1 MMGGKK
7 MPISVRL
14 DEETEALL
22 VKTAAALNTTKSQIL
37 KTSIRDF
44 CQRTLQE
51 NAKEPYKLIADLIGK
66 EFSGQGNLAIDSEKI
81 LREAFRR
88 KS

>member
-1 MMGGKK
+1 
-7 MPISVRL
+7 MPISIRL

-22 VKTAAALNTTKSQIL
+22 LKTAAALNTTKTVIL
-37 KTSIRDF
+37 KSSIRDF
-44 CQRTLQE
+44 CKRTLE
-51 NAKEPYKLIADLIGK
+51 EKAKKPYELISDLIGK

-81 LREAFRR
+81 LRSAFRR

>member
-1 MMGGKK
+1 

>member
-1 MMGGKK
+1 

-22 VKTAAALNTTKSQIL
+22 VKTAAALHTTKTQIL

>member
-1 MMGGKK
+1 

-14 DEETEALL
+14 DEETESL
-22 VKTAAALNTTKSQIL
+22 
-37 KTSIRDF
+37 
-44 CQRTLQE
+44 
-51 NAKEPYKLIADLIGK
+51 ADLIGK

-88 KS
+88 EK

>member
-1 MMGGKK
+1 MMGGEN

-22 VKTAAALNTTKSQIL
+22 LKTAAALNTTKTVIL
-37 KTSIRDF
+37 KSSIRDF
-44 CQRTLQE
+44 CKRTLE
-51 NAKEPYKLIADLIGK
+51 EKAKKPYALIADLVGK

-81 LREAFRR
+81 LRRAFRR

>member
-1 MMGGKK
+1 MGGKK

-22 VKTAAALNTTKSQIL
+22 VKTAAALNTTKTQIL

>member
-22 VKTAAALNTTKSQIL
+22 VKTAAALNTTKTQIL

>member
-1 MMGGKK
+1 

-14 DEETEALL
+14 DEKTEALL
-22 VKTAAALNTTKSQIL
+22 LKTAAALNTTKTQIL
-37 KTSIRDF
+37 KTSIREF

>member
-1 MMGGKK
+1 

-22 VKTAAALNTTKSQIL
+22 VKTAAALKTTKTQIL

-44 CQRTLQE
+44 CQRILQE

>member
-1 MMGGKK
+1 

-22 VKTAAALNTTKSQIL
+22 LKTAAALNTTKTVIL
-37 KTSIRDF
+37 KSSIRDF
-44 CQRTLQE
+44 CKRTLE
-51 NAKEPYKLIADLIGK
+51 EKAKKPYGLIADLVGK

-81 LREAFRR
+81 LRRAFRR